1 MVEMKVLRAKEE
13 VKYLMRDLVAYK
25 ELSVPFS
32 DAGCA

>member
-1 MVEMKVLRAKEE
+1 MVEMKDLRAKEE
-13 VKYLMRDLVAYK
+13 VRHARLSSDK